1 MRIYL
6 CNSAKSFIPIG
17 GPYSCVCAADTY
29 RRPHHCGHQEGHG
42 SLSRLE
48 FVVLQNKQEN
58 EKNNL
63 IIRLSKYIWK
73 DKENYRVRRR
83 TSCFIRPGE
92 SEDLAVQ
99 ENSWRSHNSAS
110 EWFVYWAK
118 DRIKIPVCSQLSKG
132 RQNMQQQ
139 FRSNRTDL
147 MTDTMWS
154 SGPITMTWE
163 AVAPVSSANAGR

>member
-1 MRIYL
+1 MALRALSPLEDPTAAYVPQRPIAGRTTVGTRKDMGLFPGWSLLCCKTSKKMRKT
-6 CNSAKSFIPIG
+6 CKT
-17 GPYSCVCAADTY
+17 V
-29 RRPHHCGHQEGHG
+29 
-42 SLSRLE
+42 
-48 FVVLQNKQEN
+48 
-58 EKNNL
+58 L
-63 IIRLSKYIWK
+63 IIRLSKYVGK
-73 DKENYRVRRR
+73 DKENYRVRWR

-118 DRIKIPVCSQLSKG
+118 DRDKISVCSQLSKR